1 MDGVDGSTSSRIKIK
16 EIGAEWTFRH
26 LGEHPEMYRE
36 KHLHFEC
43 VEHVGENGDK
53 IRYVDMK
60 AYDDEMAKDIFYEF
74 KSVKNIPPEHFFDQF
89 GKDLLNNNVD
99 ELSQLKWIFDGK
111 KVTQT
116 QLTEKMKKAIKEWNI
131 PDNVLKKWGYEG
143 ELDLFKKD
151 KLYPNIDNI
160 FKAE

>member
-1 MDGVDGSTSSRIKIK
+1 M
-16 EIGAEWTFRH
+16 AE
-26 LGEHPEMYRE
+26 LN
-36 KHLHFEC
+36 K
-43 VEHVGENGDK
+43 VE
-53 IRYVDMK
+53 
-60 AYDDEMAKDIFYEF
+60 DD
-74 KSVKNIPPEHFFDQF
+74 
-89 GKDLLNNNVD
+89 
-99 ELSQLKWIFDGK
+99 LSQLKWIFDGK

>member
-1 MDGVDGSTSSRIKIK
+1 
-16 EIGAEWTFRH
+16 
-26 LGEHPEMYRE
+26 
-36 KHLHFEC
+36 
-43 VEHVGENGDK
+43 
-53 IRYVDMK
+53 MK

-99 ELSQLKWIFDGK
+99 KLSQLKWIFDGK

-116 QLTEKMKKAIKEWNI
+116 QLTEKMKETIENWDIPKEIKEKWIKKNLTE
-131 PDNVLKKWGYEG
+131 NV
-143 ELDLFKKD
+143 FKK
-151 KLYPNIDNI
+151 KLIDI